1 MAAAIDRAEARSRSP
16 RLRDLRLLI
25 VHIPWKG
32 DIMVYVDASD
42 TIAEVKGKIIHKT
55 LNRRQRRRL
64 WRRGID
70 PGRGVLLVGHP
81 TEHMA
86 VVEAH
91 DDQTVLE
98 LRMDPGLLLI
108 WMPCQSFVVTHVRRL
123 VNGFNGAEG
132 ADARMLADSIRRG
145 GLRPGAR
152 RPGFRPGGAIRAAF
166 DALLDADHG

>member
-32 DIMVYVDASD
+32 EIMVYVDASD

-98 LRMDPGLLLI
+98 LRMEPGLLLI
-108 WMPCQSFVVTHVRRL
+108 WICHSLVVTHVRRL

>member
-25 VHIPWKG
+25 VHILWKG
-32 DIMVYVDASD
+32 EIMVYVDASD

-98 LRMDPGLLLI
+98 LRMEPGVLLI
-108 WMPCQSFVVTHVRRL
+108 WMWCDTRSRFVNR
-123 VNGFNGAEG
+123 FNGEVG
-132 ADARMLADSIRRG
+132 AVARMLADSILRG

>member
-25 VHIPWKG
+25 VHILWKG
-32 DIMVYVDASD
+32 EIMVYVDASD

-70 PGRGVLLVGHP
+70 PGRGILLVGHL
-81 TEHMA
+81 TEYMA
-86 VVEAH
+86 MVEAH
-91 DDQTVLE
+91 DDQTVSE
-98 LRMDPGLLLI
+98 LRMEPGLLII
-108 WMPCQSFVVTHVRRL
+108 WTNYSLVVTHVRRL

-145 GLRPGAR
+145 GFIPRAGM
-152 RPGFRPGGAIRAAF
+152 PGFRPGGAIRAAF

>member
-70 PGRGVLLVGHP
+70 PGRGILLVGHL
-81 TEHMA
+81 TEYMA

-91 DDQTVLE
+91 DDQTVSE
-98 LRMDPGLLLI
+98 LRMEPGLLLI

-145 GLRPGAR
+145 GFIPGAGM
-152 RPGFRPGGAIRAAF
+152 PGFRPGGAIRAAF